1 MAVSNGYAK
10 RRPSRFRR
18 GLTASALMLTP
29 VGAVLG
35 AGAALAD
42 GVLVID
48 SRGANF
54 TSGPLADALPWTTPY
69 ANGAVVVDLGVLD
82 GGAPTFAPIT
92 LRPPRDLLAEAPF
105 TLRAPG
111 SAAAAASSVTPTAAL
126 DETGEWERERER
138 ERERDDE
145 RRAAAFWT
153 ISA

>member
-1 MAVSNGYAK
+1 MGTMPIQAACC
-10 RRPSRFRR
+10 P
-18 GLTASALMLTP
+18 SALVSPRRAISASHTARFSCPRSYRAWADLILPSAALTSAP
-29 VGAVLG
+29 VGI
-35 AGAALAD
+35 LARGG
-42 GVLVID
+42 GV
-48 SRGANF
+48 
-54 TSGPLADALPWTTPY
+54 
-69 ANGAVVVDLGVLD
+69 
-82 GGAPTFAPIT
+82 
-92 LRPPRDLLAEAPF
+92 E